1 MTFGYARVSTREQS
15 PALQLDALREAGCE
29 RIFRETASGAKAER
43 PELARLL
50 EQVREGD
57 VVVVWKLDRLG
68 RSLGHLVAFVGELME
83 RGVGLVSL
91 RDPVDTT
98 SAQGRLVF
106 NLFASL
112 AEFERDLIRERTR
125 AGLEAAR
132 ARGRKGGRPR
142 GLSEAARKKA
152 VVAEAL
158 YRAGELPVKEIART
172 LDISKATLYKYLRHR
187 GVEVGAA
194 RRRRRATVRLW
205 LRVENS
211 SKHVRGGKRAREGI
225 ERFVLAPYAARKLEG
240 DEYQLEIEYESE
252 GELERTVYEI
262 LGEASR
268 WAEEQHC
275 FVESEAWEVGTERRW

>member
-1 MTFGYARVSTREQS
+1 MTFGYARVSTREQN

-29 RIFRETASGAKAER
+29 RIFQETASGARTER

-68 RSLGHLVAFVGELME
+68 RSLGHLVALVGELME

-132 ARGRKGGRPR
+132 ARGRRGGRPR
-142 GLSEAARKKA
+142 GLSEAAQKKA

-158 YRAGELPVKEIART
+158 YRAGELPVKEIAGT

-187 GVEVGAA
+187 DVEVGAA
-194 RRRRRATVRLW
+194 RR
-205 LRVENS
+205 
-211 SKHVRGGKRAREGI
+211 
-225 ERFVLAPYAARKLEG
+225 
-240 DEYQLEIEYESE
+240 
-252 GELERTVYEI
+252 
-262 LGEASR
+262 
-268 WAEEQHC
+268 
-275 FVESEAWEVGTERRW
+275 